1 MASSIWGGL
10 AALGDAGVSI
20 GGSMLKSQL
29 ADKLEQQREVRADER
44 QKAKEARDA
53 MKEAGQEIYEDSEG
67 VVWRR
72 GINSAG
78 RPVTESVLADSH
90 EITKHRQQQAAQQRK
105 DSKEA
110 LDLLLAERQ
119 AADYEED
126 RELKREYTSE
136 QIANMRDSRA
146 RGWASIAARGSG
158 KSESETVE
166 PTPYDYIDDL
176 REKGK
181 PLIEAYG
188 DAIPKSDVEGILKQA
203 VQEAAKYRMDTRST
217 LEELL
222 YSKYGVPGSPLRSA
236 IPKKKKVQR

>member
-10 AALGDAGVSI
+10 AALGDAGVAI

-44 QKAKEARDA
+44 QRAKEAR
-53 MKEAGQEIYEDSEG
+53 EALKPTGSRVYQDDQGATWRVG
-67 VVWRR
+67 V
-72 GINSAG
+72 NTAG
-78 RPVTESVLADSH
+78 DPVTEPVLASPY
-90 EITKHRQQQAAQQRK
+90 EIKDYNQQ
-105 DSKEA
+105 
-110 LDLLLAERQ
+110 
-119 AADYEED
+119 EED
-126 RELKREYTSE
+126 RKRKLALDDLDLWLKEQQVADYGEDKELKREYTRE

-146 RGWASIAARGSG
+146 RGWASLAARGSG
-158 KSESETVE
+158 KSENEPAE

-176 REKGK
+176 RTKGK